1 MLRVSFFAKPLCL
14 DGAEEHSVLNVCSI
28 KGFRFPEA
36 FLIELNLLIRQRY
49 QLPFL
54 IFAHDVEY
62 AHDNVITN
70 SPVSIQADQLAFPR

>member
-1 MLRVSFFAKPLCL
+1 MLRISFFAKPLRL
-14 DGAEEHSVLNVCSI
+14 DETEEHGVLNVCPI
-28 KGFRFPEA
+28 EGFRFPEA
-36 FLIELNLLIRQRY
+36 FLIEFDFLLRQRY